1 MNTYQL
7 SKFTHFVTEGR
18 AVIAFNLASNGFLL
32 LHKELGERVE
42 ALRHSIGQLQSLH
55 PELFDQMLR
64 MGIIVEDGADEVKD
78 LVDAWRTHDAD
89 PSTFGLIVNPTL
101 GCNLRCWYCY
111 EQHDRMPMMEEAV
124 RDSICRL
131 LDRKAEEE
139 GLESMNVS
147 FFGGEPLLGF
157 HQVVMPILGHAA
169 EVCGAKGIALHSNFT
184 TNGVLLTEDV
194 LDGLESVGLTSPAT
208 FQISLD
214 GNREHHDHSRIG
226 ANRQPTYD
234 CIVTHM
240 KQAAARH
247 HQVFA
252 RLNYT
257 ATNITSFTDVLDD
270 FSSIPESDKPYI
282 QFNFQQIWQD
292 QEQNDLTEAVA
303 ELKAQY
309 AQEGFAVESDHICHR
324 HNCYADHE
332 NHLVVNY
339 DGLLFKCTARDFKET
354 RSEGRLQSDGEVV
367 WNEKYARRMEVKY
380 ANKACLACKILPIC
394 NGGCSQNKLDAHN
407 LDHCYNGMS
416 EDDKDE
422 RILQWLKELIANHQ
436 PTNS

>member
-1 MNTYQL
+1 MTTYKL
-7 SKFTHFVTEGR
+7 SKFTHFVNEGR

-32 LHKELGERVE
+32 LQREWGERVE
-42 ALRHSIGQLQSLH
+42 ALRESIGQLQSVH

-64 MGIIVEDGADEVKD
+64 MGMMVDAETDEVKD
-78 LVDAWRTHDAD
+78 LVERWRAHDSD
-89 PSTFGLIVNPTL
+89 PSTFGLIINPTL

-111 EQHDRMPMMEEAV
+111 EQHDRMPMMEENV
-124 RDSICRL
+124 RASICRMI
-131 LDRKAEEE
+131 DRKADAD
-139 GLESMNVS
+139 GLQTLSVS
-147 FFGGEPLLGF
+147 FFGGEPLMGF
-157 HQVVMPILGHAA
+157 RQVVMPILSHAA
-169 EVCGAKGIALHSNFT
+169 EACRARGIALHSSFT
-184 TNGVLLTEDV
+184 TNGVLLTEEV
-194 LDGLESVGLTSPAT
+194 LDALESVGLDTPAT

-226 ANRQPTYD
+226 ANREPTYD
-234 CIVTHM
+234 RIVGHM

-257 ATNITSFTDVLDD
+257 ATNITSFVDVLDD
-270 FSSIPESDKPYI
+270 FSLMPESDKPYI

-292 QEQNDLTEAVA
+292 QEQNDLTEAVT
-303 ELKAQY
+303 ELKSQFAK
-309 AQEGFAVESDHICHR
+309 EGFAVESDHICHR

-339 DGLLFKCTARDFKET
+339 DGLLFKCTARDFKEA
-354 RSEGRLQSDGEVV
+354 RSEGRLQPDGEVV
-367 WNEKYARRMEVKY
+367 WNEKYVQRMEVKY
-380 ANKACLACKILPIC
+380 ANKACLDCKILPIC

-407 LDHCYNGMS
+407 LDSCYNGMS

-422 RILQWLKELIANHQ
+422 RMLQWLKELIANHQ
-436 PTNS
+436 PANN

>member
-1 MNTYQL
+1 MTTYKL
-7 SKFTHFVTEGR
+7 SKFTHFVNEGR

-32 LHKELGERVE
+32 LQRELGERVE
-42 ALRHSIGQLQSLH
+42 ALRESIGQLQSVH

-64 MGIIVEDGADEVKD
+64 MGMMVDAETDEVKD
-78 LVDAWRTHDAD
+78 LVERWRAHDSD
-89 PSTFGLIVNPTL
+89 PSTFGLIINPTL

-111 EQHDRMPMMEEAV
+111 EQHDRMPMMEENV
-124 RDSICRL
+124 RRSICRMIE
-131 LDRKAEEE
+131 RKADAD
-139 GLESMNVS
+139 GLQPLSVS
-147 FFGGEPLLGF
+147 FFGGEPLMGF
-157 HQVVMPILGHAA
+157 KQVVMPILSHAA
-169 EVCGAKGIALHSNFT
+169 ETCRARGIALHSSFT
-184 TNGVLLTEDV
+184 TNGVLLTEEV
-194 LDGLESVGLTSPAT
+194 LDALESVGLDTPAT

-226 ANRQPTYD
+226 ANREPTYD
-234 CIVTHM
+234 RIVGHM

-257 ATNITSFTDVLDD
+257 ATNITSFVDVLDD
-270 FSSIPESDKPYI
+270 FSLMPESDKPYI

-292 QEQNDLTEAVA
+292 QEQNDLTEAVT
-303 ELKAQY
+303 ELKSQFAK
-309 AQEGFAVESDHICHR
+309 EGFAVESDHICHR

-339 DGLLFKCTARDFKET
+339 DGLLFKCTARDFKEA
-354 RSEGRLQSDGEVV
+354 RSEGRLQPDGEVV
-367 WNEKYARRMEVKY
+367 WNEKYVQRMEVKY
-380 ANKACLACKILPIC
+380 ANKACLDCKILPIC

-407 LDHCYNGMS
+407 LDSCYNGMS

-422 RILQWLKELIANHQ
+422 RMLQWLKELIANHQ
-436 PTNS
+436 PANN

>member
-1 MNTYQL
+1 MTTYRL

-32 LHKELGERVE
+32 LQRELGERVE
-42 ALRHSIGQLQSLH
+42 ALRESIGQLQSVH
-55 PELFDQMLR
+55 SELFDQMLR
-64 MGIIVEDGADEVKD
+64 MGMIIDAETDEVKA
-78 LVDAWRTHDAD
+78 LVERWRAHDSD
-89 PSTFGLIVNPTL
+89 SSTFGLIINPTL

-111 EQHDRMPMMEEAV
+111 EQHDRMPMMEENV
-124 RDSICRL
+124 RGSICRMI
-131 LDRKAEEE
+131 DRKVNAD
-139 GLESMNVS
+139 GLETLSVS
-147 FFGGEPLLGF
+147 FFGGEPLMGF
-157 HQVVMPILGHAA
+157 KQVVMPILSHAA
-169 EVCGAKGIALHSNFT
+169 ETCRARGIALHSSFT
-184 TNGVLLTEDV
+184 TNGVLLTEEV
-194 LDGLESVGLTSPAT
+194 LDALESVGLDTPAT

-226 ANRQPTYD
+226 ANREPTYD
-234 CIVTHM
+234 RIVGHM

-257 ATNITSFTDVLDD
+257 ATNITSFVDVLDD
-270 FSSIPESDKPYI
+270 FSLMPESDKPYI

-303 ELKAQY
+303 ELKSQFAK
-309 AQEGFAVESDHICHR
+309 EGFAVESDHICHR

-339 DGLLFKCTARDFKET
+339 DGLLFKCTARDFKEA
-354 RSEGRLQSDGEVV
+354 RSEGRLQPDGEVV
-367 WNEKYARRMEVKY
+367 WNEKYVQRMEVKY
-380 ANKACLACKILPIC
+380 ANKACLGCKILPIC

-407 LDHCYNGMS
+407 LDSCYNGMS

-422 RILQWLKELIANHQ
+422 RMLQWLKELIANHQ
-436 PTNS
+436 PANN